1 MYRVSKKGLFLC
13 ATIPDTSI
21 TIFLDTLR
29 VDNNNLA
36 PLL

>member
-13 ATIPDTSI
+13 AMIRDTSI

-29 VDNNNLA
+29 VDNNYLA